1 MKDLKAPGLNG
12 LSKATQP
19 NFRPIV
25 LLRFG
30 CYQDAWHRHPPS
42 ICICIFPRCNATIL
56 INWGEKQNLGLVLQ
70 QGNNVHVQPIES
82 FSVTNIHPHTGRR
95 QTRRNIC
102 VSNPCTEEAFG
113 HIHTQ
118 EAFVLPTNKNKL
130 LYYQHY
136 VALVTAVS
144 L

>member
-1 MKDLKAPGLNG
+1 MGYLK
-12 LSKATQP
+12 QP
-19 NFRPIV
+19 NLTSD
-25 LLRFG
+25 LLCCSGLVVIRMHG
-30 CYQDAWHRHPPS
+30 IAIPLLYVYAYSPGVMQP
-42 ICICIFPRCNATIL
+42 IL

-136 VALVTAVS
+136 VALVTVVS